1 MEATAFAL
9 FESFE
14 TSEDIQ
20 NGDRD
25 FNLCSMSPFVFA
37 YETRVEDVAS
47 SFEEWLDHALAPAIK
62 DWSNRL

>member
-14 TSEDIQ
+14 TAEDTQ
-20 NGDRD
+20 SRDRD
-25 FNLCSMSPFVFA
+25 FSLCSMSPFVFA
-37 YETRVEDVAS
+37 YETRVEDVAN